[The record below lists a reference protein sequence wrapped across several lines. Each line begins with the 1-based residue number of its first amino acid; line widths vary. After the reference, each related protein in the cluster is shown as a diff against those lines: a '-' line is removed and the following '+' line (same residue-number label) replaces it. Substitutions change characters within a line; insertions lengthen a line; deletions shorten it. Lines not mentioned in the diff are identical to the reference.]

1 MMKEIFIHVPPRER
15 DILKLLSTSSSSNV
29 REHEAPTL
37 AAARH
42 LLKPNGSILGREVAQ
57 VLRSKFPTFC
67 SSIPVS
73 TTCSDSVAL
82 ASIDGRASISHSR
95 IHDFIAHDFGKQLH
109 AAGFGKGDRIALILP
124 NGPELAL
131 AIVSVAHWASCVPLS
146 ANGAVSE
153 LHADLIRAG
162 VDLVIGPYAGP
173 TMHHSFN
180 NNNTR
185 DSKFHVM
192 DEDHDWTVYQAI
204 QDCATSLQIPFL
216 GMVPSPNEAGIFRL
230 VAPCNTNNIATP
242 ISWEDAAQPLPNIR
256 SNAMSTK
263 QQISREP
270 NTVDNEVL
278 VLFTSGTTGNK
289 KLVPH
294 QLGDMLTAA
303 TTIALSWDL
312 SSTDVN
318 CNLMPLFHVGGI
330 VRQVFSPLVSGSAV
344 ICCPSFDPSIFWAL
358 AAKRAFNWYYAAP
371 TMHQLILQTGR
382 QPSDNNQSLTLEEE
396 IQPRLRMIANAAG
409 GLLPSLAIQ
418 LRDTFGANVLPA
430 YGMTECMPISSPP
443 SSYELTKPGTSG
455 VAVGPEI
462 AILDTLTGTS
472 LPIGQEGPICVRGDP
487 CFRGY
492 GKIANDPSA
501 VVTDITFMKDGWF
514 NTGDLGHMD
523 EEGYL
528 FITGRSK
535 EVINRGGEII
545 RYVAVLFSA
554 CHGDELEFVRSHSAL
569 FILYCT
575 VPWKWKRQLL
585 ATQMSRRV
593 PHLVPSTTY
602 SKKSWVSVSSW
613 KAIVLD
619 WICPRFT
626 SISENAWQLPSGLS
640 ASFSW
645 MADFPKVTP
654 TSFCESSSVADWDC
668 QS

>member
-1 MMKEIFIHVPPRER
+1 MERKNINNLLVSKYINYSFTMPPRER
-15 DILKLLSTSSSSNV
+15 DNLKLLSTSSSNGNV
-29 REHEAPTL
+29 RAGEHDAPVL

-57 VLRSKFPTFC
+57 VLRPRFPTFC
-67 SSIPVS
+67 SAIPVS
-73 TTCSDSVAL
+73 TTSSDSVAL

-95 IHDFIAHDFGKQLH
+95 IHDFIAQDFGSQLH

-131 AIVSVAHWASCVPLS
+131 AIVSVAHWASCVPLR
-146 ANGAVSE
+146 ANGAISE
-153 LHADLIRAG
+153 LHADLLRAG

-173 TMHHSFN
+173 TTVHSYKRR
-180 NNNTR
+180 TR

-192 DEDHDWTVYQAI
+192 DADHDWTVHQKI
-204 QDCATSLQIPFL
+204 QDCATALQIPFL
-216 GMVPSPNEAGIFRL
+216 GMIRSPNEAGIFRL
-230 VAPCNTNNIATP
+230 VAPSNTNNLATP
-242 ISWEDAAQPLPNIR
+242 VSWQDGARPLPTIR
-256 SNAMSTK
+256 SNMSTK
-263 QQISREP
+263 NRISTEP
-270 NTVDNEVL
+270 NGVDNEVL
-278 VLFTSGTTGNK
+278 ILFTSGTTGNK

-330 VRQVFSPLVSGSAV
+330 VRQVISPLVSGSAV

-358 AAKRAFNWYYAAP
+358 AAKHAFNWYYAAP
-371 TMHQLILQTGR
+371 TMHQLILETGR
-382 QPSDNNQSLTLEEE
+382 QPSNNNPSLTLVQE

-409 GLLPSLAIQ
+409 GLLPSLALQ

-443 SSYELTKPGTSG
+443 SSYQLTKPGTSG

-462 AILDTLTGTS
+462 AILDTSTATP

-501 VVTDITFMKDGWF
+501 VVTDTFMKDGWF

-523 EEGYL
+523 EDGYL

-535 EVINRGGEII
+535 EVINRGGELI
-545 RYVAVLFSA
+545 RYVELLFS
-554 CHGDELEFVRSHSAL
+554 
-569 FILYCT
+569 T
-575 VPWKWKRQLL
+575 
-585 ATQMSRRV
+585 
-593 PHLVPSTTY
+593 
-602 SKKSWVSVSSW
+602 
-613 KAIVLD
+613 
-619 WICPRFT
+619 
-626 SISENAWQLPSGLS
+626 
-640 ASFSW
+640 
-645 MADFPKVTP
+645 
-654 TSFCESSSVADWDC
+654 
-668 QS
+668 

>member
-1 MMKEIFIHVPPRER
+1 MPPRQR
-15 DILKLLSTSSSSNV
+15 DNLKLLSTSASNGNV
-29 REHEAPTL
+29 RELDDAPVL
-37 AAARH
+37 AAVRH
-42 LLKPNGSILGREVAQ
+42 LLKPTGSILGREVAQ
-57 VLRSKFPTFC
+57 VLRPKFPTFC
-67 SSIPVS
+67 SAIPTS
-73 TTCSDSVAL
+73 TTSSDSVAIG
-82 ASIDGRASISHSR
+82 SIDGRASISHSR
-95 IHDFIAHDFGKQLH
+95 IHDFIAQDFGKQLH

-153 LHADLIRAG
+153 LEADLLRAG

-173 TMHHSFN
+173 TVQSSKKA
-180 NNNTR
+180 R
-185 DSKFHVM
+185 DPKFHVM
-192 DEDHDWTVYQAI
+192 DADHDWTVHQAI
-204 QDCATSLQIPFL
+204 HDCATALQIPFL
-216 GMVPSPNEAGIFRL
+216 GMIPSPNEAGIFRL
-230 VAPCNTNNIATP
+230 VAPSNTNKLTTP
-242 ISWEDAAQPLPNIR
+242 VSWQDAAQPLANIR
-256 SNAMSTK
+256 STMSSNK
-263 QQISREP
+263 KQISTEP

-344 ICCPSFDPSIFWAL
+344 ICCASFDPSIFWAL

-382 QPSDNNQSLTLEEE
+382 QPSHKDPNLTLEQT

-443 SSYELTKPGTSG
+443 SSYQLTKPGTSG

-462 AILDTLTGTS
+462 AILNTSTGTS
-472 LPIGQEGPICVRGDP
+472 LPIGQEGPICVRGNP

-501 VVTDITFMKDGWF
+501 VVTDTFMKDGWF

-523 EEGYL
+523 EDGYL
-528 FITGRSK
+528 FITGRAK

-545 RYVAVLFSA
+545 RYVENLFSTF
-554 CHGDELEFVRSHSAL
+554 ELVSQTNCKL
-569 FILYCT
+569 FILTLYT
-575 VPWKWKRQLL
+575 LFFTPQPHG
-585 ATQMSRRV
+585 SRRGN
-593 PHLVPSTTY
+593 
-602 SKKSWVSVSSW
+602 
-613 KAIVLD
+613 
-619 WICPRFT
+619 F
-626 SISENAWQLPSGLS
+626 
-640 ASFSW
+640 
-645 MADFPKVTP
+645 
-654 TSFCESSSVADWDC
+654 
-668 QS
+668 